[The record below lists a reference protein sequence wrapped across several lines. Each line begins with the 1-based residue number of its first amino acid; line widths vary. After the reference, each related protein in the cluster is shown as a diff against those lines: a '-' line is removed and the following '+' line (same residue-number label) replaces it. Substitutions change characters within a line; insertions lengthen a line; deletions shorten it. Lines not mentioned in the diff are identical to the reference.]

1 MNVYTILFTL
11 HTQKIEEHWV
21 LHHFTIYSLKRL
33 TVYKPGPKI
42 PQSSKLHS
50 IFKIIQSWIK
60 IVVYKTLYVQY
71 SWKNVTGTQFSLTT
85 ET

>member
-1 MNVYTILFTL
+1 MLLYKMNIYSFLLFNKMNVYTILFTL

-42 PQSSKLHS
+42 TQSSKLHS
-50 IFKIIQSWIK
+50 IFKIIQS
-60 IVVYKTLYVQY
+60 
-71 SWKNVTGTQFSLTT
+71 
-85 ET
+85 